1 MLSFLFGWTS
11 LSPEYVTNY
20 SVHKLTSGVD
30 FINFQTRH
38 TSSSASALCIFMYI
52 LLGRCSTYYPMDY

>member
-1 MLSFLFGWTS
+1 MDQ
-11 LSPEYVTNY
+11 PEYVTNY
-20 SVHKLTSGVD
+20 SVHKLTGGVD

-38 TSSSASALCIFMYI
+38 TSSSTSALCIFMYI